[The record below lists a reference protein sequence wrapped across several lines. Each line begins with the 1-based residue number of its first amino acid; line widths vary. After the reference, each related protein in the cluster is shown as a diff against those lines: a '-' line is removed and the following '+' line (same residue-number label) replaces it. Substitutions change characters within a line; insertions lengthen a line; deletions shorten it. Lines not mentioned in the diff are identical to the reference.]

1 MKINP
6 DFSELHSLVKKMGA
20 EKQHAQIKKEYS
32 QRAVNK
38 APSGLYVSDRGMK
51 DGWTRRKH
59 DMWKNERVPL
69 KKYVNHKNPT
79 DFVNYRDGGPN
90 GEIHKEMKQNQIE
103 KQKQNQ
109 KFQTKG
115 KKSLLTDQPT
125 KSKGGGKSGGGGKF
139 GGMFKGRGGSPW
151 NLLKNDKSY

>member
-59 DMWKNERVPL
+59 DMWK
-69 KKYVNHKNPT
+69 K
-79 DFVNYRDGGPN
+79 
-90 GEIHKEMKQNQIE
+90 
-103 KQKQNQ
+103 
-109 KFQTKG
+109 
-115 KKSLLTDQPT
+115 
-125 KSKGGGKSGGGGKF
+125 
-139 GGMFKGRGGSPW
+139 
-151 NLLKNDKSY
+151 